1 MNQPI
6 RVFVVDDSA
15 LMRRRLCS
23 IVEATPGYQVAGYA
37 TDGNDCL
44 ARLATVRPDVV
55 TLDVEMPGLD
65 GLSTL
70 QRIMR
75 ECPTPVIMISTLTEA
90 GAKTTID
97 ALALGAVDYLAKPT
111 ALTEDDRARFS
122 AELLAKLAVAA
133 RARLSPVARPRAA
146 ISRPALTPAPVQP
159 WAARPAVGHRLPL
172 VVIGSSTGGPQ
183 ALDHVFD
190 HLDQGLGA
198 ALLIVQHM
206 PPIFTRSLAA
216 RLARRSSLDVREAA
230 EGDHLSEQTALVAP
244 GGWHMTIDKGTR
256 IRLDQTPPV
265 HGVRPAVDRT
275 LLSIAD
281 HWQGPCLAVILTGM
295 GVDGAD
301 GVRAVRAKGADVLAQ
316 DEETSVVFGMPR
328 AVIDAGLAS
337 AILPIEQMGAAI
349 QHWVQSAAARAVS
362 LTERTAT

>member
-1 MNQPI
+1 MSHPI

-23 IVEATPGYQVAGYA
+23 IVEAMPGYQVAGYA

-44 ARLATVRPDVV
+44 ARLATVRPDVI

-70 QRIMR
+70 ERIMR
-75 ECPTPVIMISTLTEA
+75 EHPTPVIMISSLTET
-90 GAKTTID
+90 GARTTID
-97 ALALGAVDYLAKPT
+97 ALGLGAVDYLAKPAST
-111 ALTEDDRARFS
+111 AADDRARFG
-122 AELLAKLAVAA
+122 AELIAKLAVAA
-133 RARLSPVARPRAA
+133 RARLSPIARPRAA
-146 ISRPALTPAPVQP
+146 ISRPLTPPAPIQP
-159 WAARPAVGHRLPL
+159 WAARAPLGQRLPL

-190 HLDQGLGA
+190 HLEEGLGA

-216 RLARRSSLDVREAA
+216 RLARRSPLAVREAA
-230 EGDHLSEQTALVAP
+230 EGDRLSEQTALVAP
-244 GGWHMTIDKGTR
+244 GGWHMTLDKGGR
-256 IRLDQTPPV
+256 IRLDQTPPI

-275 LLSIAD
+275 LLSVAE

-301 GVRAVRAKGADVLAQ
+301 GVRALRRKGADVLAQ
-316 DEETSVVFGMPR
+316 DEHTSVVFGMPR

-337 AILPIEQMGAAI
+337 AVLPIEQVGSAI
-349 QHWVQSAAARAVS
+349 QHWARSISAITPA
-362 LTERTAT
+362 